1 MIMID
6 VNDFIDEDLNDD
18 DDDDDDDFH
27 DDNNNYVVCINK
39 FHLNIRILF
48 FLSC

>member
-1 MIMID
+1 MFMID
-6 VNDFIDEDLNDD
+6 ANDFIDEDLNDD

-27 DDNNNYVVCINK
+27 DDNNNFVVCINK
-39 FHLNIRILF
+39 FHLNSRILF